1 MCFLPEIAKDISPAS
16 DQGIQVAKRKRWKML
31 CFLWLVGC
39 IGIRD
44 KWKQI
49 KLSVLL
55 FLNKS
60 YWGVRALRFLVMK
73 IIPRG
78 HYTG

>member
-1 MCFLPEIAKDISPAS
+1 MI
-16 DQGIQVAKRKRWKML
+16 

-60 YWGVRALRFLVMK
+60 YWGVRALRFLVIK
-73 IIPRG
+73 IIPHG

>member
-1 MCFLPEIAKDISPAS
+1 MVS
-16 DQGIQVAKRKRWKML
+16 
-31 CFLWLVGC
+31 FLWSAGC
-39 IGIRD
+39 IGIRG

-60 YWGVRALRFLVMK
+60 YWGVRALRFLVIK
-73 IIPRG
+73 ITPRG
-78 HYTG
+78 RYTG